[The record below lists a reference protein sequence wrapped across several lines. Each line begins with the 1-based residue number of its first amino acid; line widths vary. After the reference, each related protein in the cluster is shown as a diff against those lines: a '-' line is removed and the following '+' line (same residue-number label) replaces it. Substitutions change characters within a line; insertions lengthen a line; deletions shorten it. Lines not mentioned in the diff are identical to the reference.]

1 MKSVLGTEISI
12 GGRRWSQKLNDGIE
26 TERIVYTIAQ
36 RYDLPDII
44 ARLLVS
50 RHVSLEEVDG
60 FLNPKLRDIMPR
72 ALLLI
77 TTKSNIS

>member
-1 MKSVLGTEISI
+1 MRPMKPVLGTEISI
-12 GGRRWSQKLNDGIE
+12 GGRRWSQKLKDGIE

-50 RHVSLEEVDG
+50 RHVSL
-60 FLNPKLRDIMPR
+60 
-72 ALLLI
+72 
-77 TTKSNIS
+77 

>member
-1 MKSVLGTEISI
+1 MKSVLGTEVSI

-50 RHVSLEEVDG
+50 RHVPLEEVNG
-60 FLNPKLRDIMPR
+60 FLNPKLRDCLLYTSPSPR
-72 ALLLI
+72 D
-77 TTKSNIS
+77 